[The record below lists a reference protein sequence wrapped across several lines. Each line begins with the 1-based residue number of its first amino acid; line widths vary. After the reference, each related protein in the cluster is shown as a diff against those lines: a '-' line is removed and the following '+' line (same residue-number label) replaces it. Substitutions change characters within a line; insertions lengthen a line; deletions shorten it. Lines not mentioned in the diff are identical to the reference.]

1 MRRIRTVVVLG
12 CALAALALGAA
23 GSGLRPGESASQH
36 SLGCNRYGCYDAV
49 RAGR

>member
-12 CALAALALGAA
+12 CAFAALALGAA
-23 GSGLRPGESASQH
+23 GPGLRPGESASQPT
-36 SLGCNRYGCYDAV
+36 LACRYGCYDAV